1 MNGYPISRVPSL
13 VCLRRRVL
21 EMRQQHSLI
30 PQEGIYIN
38 PSNTSY
44 ILNPSNDLP
53 STQTTFF
60 PALSSLTFPNS
71 APNQS
76 SNILARPPTESEFA
90 SILSTRSL
98 LLYFGHGSG
107 GQYIRSRTI
116 RELDHCAVALL
127 MGCSSAKLTEEGS
140 YEPHGVVK
148 SYLMAGAPAV
158 VGCLWDVTD
167 RDVDRWGMECL
178 TKWGL
183 FGEEVEEK
191 LAPLKE
197 MKNKVEKDNA
207 RGVKA
212 RGKSKVR
219 EFREEV
225 KEEQQERPWSGRGK
239 VSLDQAVA
247 WGREKCYFRYL
258 NGAAPVVYGVPVFLE
273 EG

>member
-1 MNGYPISRVPSL
+1 MRRQPSPK
-13 VCLRRRVL
+13 
-21 EMRQQHSLI
+21 S
-30 PQEGIYIN
+30 QEGIYID

-53 STQTTFF
+53 STQTTFY
-60 PALSSLTFPNS
+60 PALSSLTASSSS
-71 APNQS
+71 APNQP

-127 MGCSSAKLTEEGS
+127 MGCSSAKLKEEGA

-167 RDVDRWGMECL
+167 RDIDRWGLECL
-178 TKWGL
+178 TRWGL
-183 FGEEVEEK
+183 FEEDIQEK
-191 LAPLKE
+191 SEPLKE
-197 MKNKVEKDNA
+197 KKIKPDKDKQIA
-207 RGVKA
+207 RAAKT
-212 RGKSKVR
+212 RGKSKPR
-219 EFREEV
+219 EDVKQEEHPTS
-225 KEEQQERPWSGRGK
+225 RSGSGNRNK
-239 VSLDQAVA
+239 ISLDQAVA
-247 WGREKCYFRYL
+247 FGREKCFFRYL

-273 EG
+273 

>member
-1 MNGYPISRVPSL
+1 
-13 VCLRRRVL
+13 
-21 EMRQQHSLI
+21 MRQQQS
-30 PQEGIYIN
+30 PYPEEGIYIN
-38 PSNTSY
+38 PTNTSY

-53 STQTTFF
+53 STQSTFL
-60 PALSSLTFPNS
+60 PALSSLATLSPS
-71 APNQS
+71 TPSQP

-127 MGCSSAKLTEEGS
+127 MGCSSAKLKEEGS

-167 RDVDRWGMECL
+167 RDVDRWGVECL
-178 TKWGL
+178 TQWGL
-183 FGEEVEEK
+183 FEEEAHEK
-191 LAPLKE
+191 LEPVREKKKNDPKAP
-197 MKNKVEKDNA
+197 
-207 RGVKA
+207 KA
-212 RGKSKVR
+212 RGKSRIR
-219 EFREEV
+219 EARAEPSD
-225 KEEQQERPWSGRGK
+225 QSRSGRGRI
-239 VSLDQAVA
+239 SLDQAVA
-247 WGREKCYFRYL
+247 LGREKCYFRYL

-273 EG
+273 PQRE